1 METTAYNAISI
12 IIAILSLVGTSVFA
26 IITLRSEAAENRK
39 LHKLTIFSEYTKR
52 YNDIMLHMPEEIFA
66 QETKLTKETHK
77 YARLYFN
84 LCSEEFYLKEHGLID
99 AEIWNNWND
108 GIITRMKSPV
118 MQAEWN
124 SFREEEYDKKFR
136 KYIDNIIAQT
146 NNNQ

>member
-1 METTAYNAISI
+1 MDTTVYNTISTV
-12 IIAILSLVGTSVFA
+12 IAILSLMGTSVFA
-26 IITLRSEAAENRK
+26 IITLRSEADENRK

-118 MQAEWN
+118 VQAEWN

>member
-1 METTAYNAISI
+1 MDTTVYNTISTV
-12 IIAILSLVGTSVFA
+12 IAILSLMGTSVFA
-26 IITLRSEAAENRK
+26 IITLRSEADENRK

-146 NNNQ
+146 SNNQ

>member
-52 YNDIMLHMPEEIFA
+52 YNDIMYKMPEEFFA
-66 QETKLTKETHK
+66 SEARLTIETHQ

-84 LCSEEFYLKEHGLID
+84 LCSEEFYLNEHGLID
-99 AEIWNNWND
+99 EEIWSNWDD
-108 GIITRMKSPV
+108 GITTRMKSSV

-124 SFREEEYDKKFR
+124 TFREEEYDSKFR
-136 KYIDNIIAQT
+136 QYIDDIIVKV

>member
-1 METTAYNAISI
+1 MDTTAYNAISI

-26 IITLRSEAAENRK
+26 IITLRSEADENRK

>member
-1 METTAYNAISI
+1 MDTTVYNTISTV
-12 IIAILSLVGTSVFA
+12 IAILSLMGTSVFA

-118 MQAEWN
+118 VQAEWN
-124 SFREEEYDKKFR
+124 TFREEEYDKKFR